1 MTREMRNNLT
11 PQDYIRQMFRE
22 TQDEKLSITYYPF
35 VGEPE
40 TITYQVNWTEE
51 EAEQI
56 VQEYN
61 LLTAALSRIGRLH
74 DQLELEETRKCL
86 LTAADLEVWNTYV
99 CPYEPFECDLSII
112 EEIHE
117 RGQLGDLFEEEEELW
132 KRYCMWR
139 EEQSQKRI
147 PFNRRSS
154 ADMIQRAR
162 QYEKLISLLAPEN
175 VVTEEGRYLAEEIVL
190 YYAGKEEPIVWD

>member
-1 MTREMRNNLT
+1 
-11 PQDYIRQMFRE
+11 
-22 TQDEKLSITYYPF
+22 
-35 VGEPE
+35 
-40 TITYQVNWTEE
+40 
-51 EAEQI
+51 
-56 VQEYN
+56 
-61 LLTAALSRIGRLH
+61 
-74 DQLELEETRKCL
+74 
-86 LTAADLEVWNTYV
+86 
-99 CPYEPFECDLSII
+99 
-112 EEIHE
+112 
-117 RGQLGDLFEEEEELW
+117 
-132 KRYCMWR
+132 MWR